1 MKNLLLIGLVSITS
15 TASTAALASGHSMP
29 VADAWSNITWDKT
42 AKDMP
47 KGDYARGEKLESYGL
62 CITCHGEQGIAPTR
76 NAPNLAGNTAL
87 YTYKALM
94 DYQSGLRNEGNGKAS
109 VMHAATTPMSKQD
122 MADLAVYY
130 AAQKLPAP
138 TGHYTPPA
146 NIKKLVT
153 KGDVSRMITPCASC
167 HGVHGEGRD
176 ITPALAG
183 QVPAYFIR
191 TMEAYKHGKRTNDI
205 HEGMAQ
211 FTQDLTDAEI
221 QGLAEYYANLMPKHP
236 SHPAGKE

>member
-1 MKNLLLIGLVSITS
+1 MNKLLLIGLVSITA
-15 TASTAALASGHSMP
+15 TASTTVLASGHSMA
-29 VADAWSNITWDKT
+29 VAWNNITWDKA
-42 AKDMP
+42 AKEMP
-47 KGDYARGEKLESYGL
+47 KGDYARGKKLESYGL

-76 NAPNLAGNTAL
+76 NAPNLAGNTEL
-87 YTYKALM
+87 YTYKTLM
-94 DYQSGLRNEGNGKAS
+94 DYQSGLRNEGNGKAA

-191 TMEAYKHGKRTNDI
+191 TMEAYKQGKRTNDI

-221 QGLAEYYANLMPKHP
+221 QGLAAYYANLMPKHP

>member
-1 MKNLLLIGLVSITS
+1 MKKLLLVSLVSISS
-15 TASTAALASGHSMP
+15 TALASGHSMP
-29 VADAWSNITWDKT
+29 TAEAWSNISWDKT

-47 KGDYARGEKLESYGL
+47 KGDYARGEKLHSYGL
-62 CITCHGEQGIAPTR
+62 CITCHGEQGIAPAR
-76 NAPNLAGNTAL
+76 NAPNLAGNTVD
-87 YTYKALM
+87 YTYKALL
-94 DYQSGLRNEGNGKAS
+94 DYQSGLRNEGNGKSS

-138 TGHYTPPA
+138 SGTYVPPA

-167 HGVHGEGRD
+167 HGVHAEGRG

-183 QVPAYFIR
+183 QVHSYFIR
-191 TMEAYKHGKRTNDI
+191 TMQAYKHNKRSNDI
-205 HEGMAQ
+205 NAGMAQ
-211 FTQDLTDAEI
+211 FTHDLTDAEI

-236 SHPAGKE
+236 AGKE